1 MLELVD
7 IWYEVEGKTI
17 LREINARF
25 EEKKVYSI
33 LGTNGAG
40 KSTLAY
46 LIMGL
51 EGYRPTRGK
60 ILLDGEDITN
70 LSVTE
75 RARRGITLM
84 WQEPARFTGIK
95 IRDYLTL
102 GGKRKVSEDELERA
116 LETVGLNPL
125 LYLERNVDEKL
136 SGGERK
142 RVELASILLM
152 KPRYTILD
160 EPDSGI
166 DIMSLEMIERVLSEL
181 VGAGGSVIL
190 VTHREE
196 IALESDYAFL
206 ICYGTILKEGDP
218 STIVQFYK
226 NSCDRCDHPNE
237 PQEEMIE

>member
-70 LSVTE
+70 L
-75 RARRGITLM
+75 
-84 WQEPARFTGIK
+84 P
-95 IRDYLTL
+95 
-102 GGKRKVSEDELERA
+102 
-116 LETVGLNPL
+116 
-125 LYLERNVDEKL
+125 
-136 SGGERK
+136 
-142 RVELASILLM
+142 
-152 KPRYTILD
+152 
-160 EPDSGI
+160 
-166 DIMSLEMIERVLSEL
+166 
-181 VGAGGSVIL
+181 
-190 VTHREE
+190 
-196 IALESDYAFL
+196 
-206 ICYGTILKEGDP
+206 
-218 STIVQFYK
+218 
-226 NSCDRCDHPNE
+226 
-237 PQEEMIE
+237 